1 MTKQATLQG
10 LFGTPIYESNIERP
24 YTKEELT
31 LFESS
36 KKHLRRNVGNSITAK
51 DRKGTYILESEK
63 LSGLKKDLMEHV
75 NAYFE
80 QVYSPKTNCSLY
92 ITQSWINYTEEKEH
106 HHIHSHENSLVSGVL
121 YLNADVDFD
130 NITFYKKQMD
140 ATIKISP
147 REWNPFNSFE
157 WSFPMKTGN
166 IILFPS
172 SLNHGVKQ
180 KEGKN
185 TRASLSFNT
194 FVKGVLGKAEQATE
208 LRL

>member
-1 MTKQATLQG
+1 
-10 LFGTPIYESNIERP
+10 
-24 YTKEELT
+24 
-31 LFESS
+31 
-36 KKHLRRNVGNSITAK
+36 
-51 DRKGTYILESEK
+51 
-63 LSGLKKDLMEHV
+63 
-75 NAYFE
+75 
-80 QVYSPKTNCSLY
+80 
-92 ITQSWINYTEEKEH
+92 
-106 HHIHSHENSLVSGVL
+106 
-121 YLNADVDFD
+121 
-130 NITFYKKQMD
+130 MD
-140 ATIKISP
+140 ATIKIAP

-185 TRASLSFNT
+185 TRVSLSFNT